1 MLLAYRLV
9 LIAASSCNIHD
20 IIFFETLRKP
30 FFTIVYNISFVQG
43 IVYSFNAGVSSE
55 VQKVASHLGVPV
67 REYNVIYRLIDDI
80 KSELDL
86 NMPTVEEECQVGK
99 GSVIQEFLI
108 TESKKKIPVAG
119 CKVISGKFDRNSL
132 VKVVRGEK
140 ELIRDCKLSSLK
152 HKKDEVGSI
161 APGQECG
168 VRLESDSVR
177 FEAND
182 DIIFYEMKKAV
193 RNIEWD
199 PGF

>member
-1 MLLAYRLV
+1 M
-9 LIAASSCNIHD
+9 
-20 IIFFETLRKP
+20 
-30 FFTIVYNISFVQG
+30 
-43 IVYSFNAGVSSE
+43 
-55 VQKVASHLGVPV
+55 QKVASHLGVPV

-132 VKVVRGEK
+132 IKVVRGGK

>member
-1 MLLAYRLV
+1 MT
-9 LIAASSCNIHD
+9 S
-20 IIFFETLRKP
+20 
-30 FFTIVYNISFVQG
+30 
-43 IVYSFNAGVSSE
+43 
-55 VQKVASHLGVPV
+55 
-67 REYNVIYRLIDDI
+67 
-80 KSELDL
+80 
-86 NMPTVEEECQVGK
+86 
-99 GSVIQEFLI
+99 
-108 TESKKKIPVAG
+108 
-119 CKVISGKFDRNSL
+119 
-132 VKVVRGEK
+132 VVRNTETFWNVK
-140 ELIRDCKLSSLK
+140 TKLSSLK